1 MFDKRPFIAYRGN
14 TNLFQLIRGN
24 RIFKNKVVH
33 KNTKQPK
40 QVGHCSPCLSR
51 MNNLCCKQL
60 KQTKT
65 FQSYRTKQTS
75 QVFHNL
81 TCKSENLIY
90 LLQCRICQLQYVG
103 KSETPFNIRL
113 SNLEKDAKLQASIL
127 WWKHFNNQN
136 HNFQQHA
143 EFTLI
148 EQIKKQRANFWVL
161 KQNFISRWVKSRIKQ
176 H

>member
-1 MFDKRPFIAYRGN
+1 M
-14 TNLFQLIRGN
+14 
-24 RIFKNKVVH
+24 
-33 KNTKQPK
+33 
-40 QVGHCSPCLSR
+40 
-51 MNNLCCKQL
+51 

-127 WWKHFNNQN
+127 SWKHFNNQN

-148 EQIKKQRANFWVL
+148 EQIKKQRTAEETRILLKRRANFWVL
-161 KQNFISRWVKSRIKQ
+161 KQKTLSQDGLNQELNNID
-176 H
+176 

>member
-1 MFDKRPFIAYRGN
+1 M
-14 TNLFQLIRGN
+14 
-24 RIFKNKVVH
+24 
-33 KNTKQPK
+33 
-40 QVGHCSPCLSR
+40 
-51 MNNLCCKQL
+51 

-127 WWKHFNNQN
+127 SWKHFNNQN

-148 EQIKKQRANFWVL
+148 EQIKKQRTAEETRILLKRRANFWVL
-161 KQNFISRWVKSRIKQ
+161 KQKTLYPDGLDQELNNID
-176 H
+176 

>member
-1 MFDKRPFIAYRGN
+1 M
-14 TNLFQLIRGN
+14 
-24 RIFKNKVVH
+24 
-33 KNTKQPK
+33 
-40 QVGHCSPCLSR
+40 
-51 MNNLCCKQL
+51 
-60 KQTKT
+60 KQTKA

-127 WWKHFNNQN
+127 SWKHFNNQN

-148 EQIKKQRANFWVL
+148 EQIKKQRTAEETRILLKRRANFWVL
-161 KQNFISRWVKSRIKQ
+161 KQKTLYPDGLDQELNNID
-176 H
+176 

>member
-1 MFDKRPFIAYRGN
+1 M
-14 TNLFQLIRGN
+14 
-24 RIFKNKVVH
+24 
-33 KNTKQPK
+33 
-40 QVGHCSPCLSR
+40 
-51 MNNLCCKQL
+51 

-113 SNLEKDAKLQASIL
+113 SNLGKDAKLQASIL
-127 WWKHFNNQN
+127 SWKHFNNQN

-148 EQIKKQRANFWVL
+148 EQIKKQRTAEETRILLKRRANFWVL
-161 KQNFISRWVKSRIKQ
+161 KQKTLSQDGLNQELNNID
-176 H
+176 

>member
-1 MFDKRPFIAYRGN
+1 M
-14 TNLFQLIRGN
+14 
-24 RIFKNKVVH
+24 
-33 KNTKQPK
+33 
-40 QVGHCSPCLSR
+40 
-51 MNNLCCKQL
+51 

-81 TCKSENLIY
+81 TCKSESLIY
-90 LLQCRICQLQYVG
+90 LLQCHICQLQYVG

-113 SNLEKDAKLQASIL
+113 SNLGKDAKLQASIL
-127 WWKHFNNQN
+127 SWKHFNNQN

-148 EQIKKQRANFWVL
+148 EQIKKQRTAEETRILLKRRANFWVL
-161 KQNFISRWVKSRIKQ
+161 KQKTLYPVGLIQEINNID
-176 H
+176 

>member
-1 MFDKRPFIAYRGN
+1 M
-14 TNLFQLIRGN
+14 
-24 RIFKNKVVH
+24 
-33 KNTKQPK
+33 
-40 QVGHCSPCLSR
+40 
-51 MNNLCCKQL
+51 

-113 SNLEKDAKLQASIL
+113 SNLGKDAKLQASIL
-127 WWKHFNNQN
+127 SWKHFNNQN

-148 EQIKKQRANFWVL
+148 EQIKKQRTAEETRILLKRRANFWVL
-161 KQNFISRWVKSRIKQ
+161 KQKTLYPDGLDQELNNID
-176 H
+176 

>member
-1 MFDKRPFIAYRGN
+1 M
-14 TNLFQLIRGN
+14 
-24 RIFKNKVVH
+24 
-33 KNTKQPK
+33 
-40 QVGHCSPCLSR
+40 
-51 MNNLCCKQL
+51 

-113 SNLEKDAKLQASIL
+113 SNLGKDAKLQASIL
-127 WWKHFNNQN
+127 SWKHFNNQN

-148 EQIKKQRANFWVL
+148 EQIKKQRTAEETRILLKRRAKFWVL
-161 KQNFISRWVKSRIKQ
+161 KQKTLYPDGLDQELNNID
-176 H
+176 